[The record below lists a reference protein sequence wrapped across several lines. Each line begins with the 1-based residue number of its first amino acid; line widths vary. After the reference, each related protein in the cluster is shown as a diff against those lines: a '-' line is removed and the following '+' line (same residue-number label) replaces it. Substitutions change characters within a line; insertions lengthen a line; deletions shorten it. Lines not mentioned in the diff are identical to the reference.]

1 MSVKEIE
8 DAIHELGVEQK
19 LGLMEAIWADLTW
32 REDRY
37 PSPAWH
43 KDVLDERQRRLDRGE
58 SVPISL
64 EDTIAEIRQRTR
76 E

>member
-19 LGLMEAIWADLTW
+19 LGLMETIWADLTW
-32 REDRY
+32 REDIY

-58 SVPISL
+58 SVPMNL
-64 EDTIAEIRQRTR
+64 EDTITEVRRRTGK
-76 E
+76 